1 MKIADFINYWNQ
13 WHCEWYKVAPNHNPP
28 KLLSINVFHLSKVT
42 SWPLLNVMDGHN
54 ESTSNEPCWKFFP
67 EPYWG
72 VPNSEN
78 LKGVF
83 INFNPGEG
91 GHSQH
96 INTELEYGSI
106 KPLKFACHRIW
117 EKYPDTY
124 YSETIK
130 SLYSENDYITTNWM
144 KTNRESFIHNY
155 NKTFNSNTKQEG
167 DFVMFELC
175 PWHTKSV
182 NGKVYQYIK
191 TNLELID
198 KYIIDFA
205 FESAKNIKGS
215 FKNLIITHGLDK
227 DTVENNIKTLKWIA
241 TESIKNDIHGTPLKK
256 PWVVDVFT
264 KVDTDI
270 FLLNFKNSSNG
281 FPSMSHELKNIIE
294 KYAAK

>member
-1 MKIADFINYWNQ
+1 MKITDFINYWNQ
-13 WHCEWYKVAPNHNPP
+13 WHSEWYRIAPYNPP
-28 KLLSINVFHLSKVT
+28 PKQYINVSHLNVLT
-42 SWPLLNVMDGHN
+42 SWPLLNILDGHN
-54 ESTSNEPCWKFFP
+54 ESTTKEPSWKFFP

-72 VPNSEN
+72 VPQSEN

-83 INFNPGEG
+83 INFNPGSG

-96 INTELEYGSI
+96 INTAIEYESI
-106 KPLKFACHRIW
+106 KPARLACHRIW
-117 EKYPDTY
+117 EKYLATS

-130 SLYSENDYITTNWM
+130 NLYSENDYITTNWM
-144 KTNRESFIHNY
+144 KTNRESFIQNY
-155 NKTFNSNTKQEG
+155 NNSFCSSTKQEG

-191 TNLELID
+191 NNLGLID

-205 FESAKNIKGS
+205 FETAKNIKGS

-227 DTVENNIKTLKWIA
+227 STVENNITTLNWVA
-241 TESIKNDIHGTPLKK
+241 TESINNDVYGTPLKK
-256 PWVVDVFT
+256 SWVVDVFT
-264 KVDTDI
+264 KNNTDI
-270 FLLNFKNSSNG
+270 YLLNFKNSSNG
-281 FPSMSHELKNIIE
+281 FPSISHELRDIIE